1 MEQGFQMGI
10 VTMTLRVSSN
20 CWHSCFKIFSPGE
33 MLQSGPGSN
42 LGLKVVLDAH
52 TDLVEATTVPTDFE
66 GFTVVI
72 TSPGEFP
79 LTYFKGIN
87 IKTGDLNY

>member
-1 MEQGFQMGI
+1 MMWNS
-10 VTMTLRVSSN
+10 VS
-20 CWHSCFKIFSPGE
+20 KIYTDGD
-33 MLQSGPGSN
+33 LLKSGPGSN
-42 LGLKVVLDAH
+42 LGLKVVLDGH
-52 TDLVEATTVPTDFE
+52 TNLVEATTVPSDFE

-87 IKTGDLNY
+87 IKTGMKTVDKQIST

>member
-1 MEQGFQMGI
+1 
-10 VTMTLRVSSN
+10 L
-20 CWHSCFKIFSPGE
+20 K
-33 MLQSGPGSN
+33 SGPGSN

-52 TDLVEATTVPTDFE
+52 TNLVEATTVPSDFE

-87 IKTGDLNY
+87 IKTGTETVDK

>member
-1 MEQGFQMGI
+1 
-10 VTMTLRVSSN
+10 MTLS
-20 CWHSCFKIFSPGE
+20 FQIFSTGSVLE
-33 MLQSGPGSN
+33 SGPGSN

-52 TDLVEATTVPTDFE
+52 THLVEATSVPSDFN

-87 IKTGDLNY
+87 IKTGK